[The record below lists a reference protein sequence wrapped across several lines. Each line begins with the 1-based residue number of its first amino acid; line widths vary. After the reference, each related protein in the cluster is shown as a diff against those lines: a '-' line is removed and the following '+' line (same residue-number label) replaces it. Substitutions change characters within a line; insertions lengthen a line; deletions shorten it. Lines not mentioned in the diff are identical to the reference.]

1 MEILLLNS
9 KRSQL
14 ERIAGPER
22 RSCYVWRCF
31 AFMLLV
37 WFRKLVTIRVTLWY
51 TGIHLAKWWAS
62 IAFCVIKES
71 INREKDKVH
80 GQGCQPASCWATAT
94 CRYWCQPFGEG
105 GREYLAKFLKLI
117 FWEEVGLSKL
127 YSWPL
132 GLLLKQGALGSMADD
147 VLCSLS
153 PGHDRDVPALRG
165 PLLQNVSFWVLTLF
179 WETRTPCAF
188 PVFCWKLKLLGRG
201 KRCPWD

>member
-132 GLLLKQGALGSMADD
+132 ASSWSKELWAVWLMMCFVPSLQVTIGMSLLSGDPCFKTWVSECLPCFGRPEHH
-147 VLCSLS
+147 VL
-153 PGHDRDVPALRG
+153 
-165 PLLQNVSFWVLTLF
+165 FLF
-179 WETRTPCAF
+179 SA
-188 PVFCWKLKLLGRG
+188 GN
-201 KRCPWD
+201 